1 MRMTLGNLKTFEA
14 AKHQTDLLVLSVFE
28 VAKETDSEKKAE
40 VLGGHSAAAA
50 LAAALEI
57 DLTQEAARR
66 HFTGKPADRLV
77 LHTLGKISAR
87 YAAVIGLG
95 KQQGNPVPATELV
108 RRAAGRACRIAR
120 ETGCQSVTLC
130 LPKQTDYS
138 LPAAAQAAYE
148 GALLAEYRFER
159 YHTKED
165 TATSRI
171 QEFTVVVADP
181 PVGEVGDRL
190 AASAA
195 GIADGVCVAR
205 DLVNMGASDLTPQ
218 VFAQEALQR
227 AQPLGIEVDVLDEH
241 RLERERLRMMLAVGR
256 AANGVAPPRLIRL
269 AYRPPLCA
277 QDDKKGGQDDRENAQ
292 KPTHIV
298 LVGKGLT
305 FDSGGLDLKPPAS
318 MRDMKMDMAGA
329 ACVLGTVLAVAK
341 LKLPVAVTGYL
352 ACAEN
357 GIGARAYHPGDVL
370 RSRKG
375 LTVEVDNTD
384 AEGRLVLA
392 DAIDYACER
401 DHPDVLVD
409 VATLTGAC
417 MVALGQRTAGLY
429 STPPHLADRIQALA
443 LQEGEPCWPLPLTVD
458 DQLDEELRSTIAD
471 VKNCGGRYGGSITAA
486 LFLRNFVP
494 ASVRWLHMDIAGPAF
509 AQQESAACGK
519 GGTGFG
525 VRTLVRALTQPDCF

>member
-1 MRMTLGNLKTFEA
+1 MTMRMTMGDLKTFDA
-14 AKHQTDLLVLSVFE
+14 TDHQTDLLVLSVFAT
-28 VAKETDSEKKAE
+28 AKEPDSDGGIN
-40 VLGGHSAAAA
+40 VLDESSVATAIARA
-50 LAAALEI
+50 LGV
-57 DLTQEAARR
+57 DLAQEMATCR
-66 HFTGKPADRLV
+66 FTGKPADQLV
-77 LHTLGKISAR
+77 LHTLGKIPAR
-87 YAAVIGLG
+87 YVAVVGLG
-95 KQQGNPVPATELV
+95 EQEGNPIPATEAV
-108 RRAAGRACRIAR
+108 RRAAGRACRIAQQA
-120 ETGCQSVTLC
+120 GCQSVTLC
-130 LPKQTDYS
+130 LPEKAGS
-138 LPAAAQAAYE
+138 SRSAVAQAAYE
-148 GALLAEYRFER
+148 GMLLADYRFDR
-159 YHTKED
+159 YRTKED

-171 QEFTVVVADP
+171 EELTVVVPDP
-181 PVGEVGDRL
+181 IAEEERDRL
-190 AASAA
+190 LSSAA
-195 GIADGVCVAR
+195 GVAKGVCVAR
-205 DLVNMGASDLTPQ
+205 DLVNMGAGDLTPR

-227 AQPLGIEVDVLDEH
+227 AQPLGLEVDVLDEH
-241 RLERERLRMMLAVGR
+241 RLERERLRMMLAVGG
-256 AANGVAPPRLIRL
+256 AASVVAPPRLIRL
-269 AYRPPLCA
+269 AYRPPVST
-277 QDDKKGGQDDRENAQ
+277 Q
-292 KPTHIV
+292 KPMHVV

-305 FDSGGLDLKPPAS
+305 FDSGGLDLKPSAG

-329 ACVLGTVLAVAK
+329 ACVLGTVSTVAE
-341 LKLPVAVTGYL
+341 LKLPVTVTGYL

-401 DHPDVLVD
+401 DRPDMLID

-429 STPPHLADRIQALA
+429 STPPRLADRIQALA
-443 LQEGEPCWPLPLTVD
+443 LEEGESCWPLPLTVD

-509 AQQESAACGK
+509 AQKESATCGK

-525 VRTLVRALTQPDCF
+525 VRTLVRALTQPELLEGKACG